1 MGGHQS
7 PWILCWYM
15 NEIQKNKDTNKI
27 STQKSGD
34 DRACVT
40 ISYAISDLYTYECI
54 VPRILSPPFQWGMR
68 ICSLR
73 TLNRMRKLLF
83 GRSCCYICWDSLFSF
98 AIYIHTDLKTRII
111 RRTMKE

>member
-40 ISYAISDLYTYECI
+40 ISYAISDLPYY
-54 VPRILSPPFQWGMR
+54 
-68 ICSLR
+68 
-73 TLNRMRKLLF
+73 RKLTLHE
-83 GRSCCYICWDSLFSF
+83 IKVLE
-98 AIYIHTDLKTRII
+98 INVT
-111 RRTMKE
+111 